1 MAEIFKETP
10 RQGMPFCTP
19 GLMDGLAR
27 LEYAIKNIK
36 GEGCEISWSG
46 LGAPMI
52 TVKGVVKGEEL
63 PDIDVITSVKGFG
76 VTQRS
81 GGQVIFL
88 NFGTTNLKTG
98 EAGADDNN
106 DLALTAKSLVELV
119 SYGGTPP
126 AFKQAMITVQT
137 LGAAAGVT
145 EEIVELESHAS
156 QHVEE

>member
-1 MAEIFKETP
+1 MAEIFKERP

-27 LEYAIKNIK
+27 LEYAIQNIK

-52 TVKGVVKGEEL
+52 TVKSEEL

-98 EAGADDNN
+98 LAGAEDKN
-106 DLALTAKSLVELV
+106 DLILTEKSLVGLV